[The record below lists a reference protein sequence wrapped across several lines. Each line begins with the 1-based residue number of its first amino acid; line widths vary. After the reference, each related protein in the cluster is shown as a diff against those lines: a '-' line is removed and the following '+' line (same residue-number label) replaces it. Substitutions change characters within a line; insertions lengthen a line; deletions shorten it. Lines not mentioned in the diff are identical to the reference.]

1 MTKTSTPRERNLT
14 FAVLLIGTLISS
26 LLQTA
31 LTTALPDIIKEF
43 NVTANAGQW
52 LTSGFSLAMGI
63 MIPAT
68 AFLIKRLPT
77 KVLFIAS
84 MLLFGGGSLLAALA
98 PNFVLLLVG
107 RIIQSMGTGILLS
120 LTQVVILT
128 IFPPAQQG
136 SVMGIYGL
144 AASAAPIIAPTIT
157 GLLID
162 YMSWRVIFWTGFA
175 VAAADVVLALIVVK
189 DVLPNEKRRFDLPSF
204 LLISTAF
211 TGITLGFGNLGTAP
225 FFSMTI
231 ALPLALALVAG
242 AAFVY
247 RDLHVDQPLLDLRV
261 FKDRVFRTAVILSVL
276 MYAVLMAVSTIFS
289 IYVQTVHHLSATMSG
304 LIMMPGALAMAVLS
318 PITGRLYDRFGIRP
332 LAIVGVLLML
342 VSTVGTSFLTTST
355 SIAYLMITWAMRSTG
370 LAFLMMPMVTWSV
383 TQLSGGAIASASAV
397 LTTLRT
403 VAGAVGAS
411 IGVALMSF
419 VANQGNTSGHTVVAT
434 AGGVNAAFIAMA
446 AIVVVMAV
454 IVLFK
459 VRSAKPAP
467 AIVAEGKD

>member
-1 MTKTSTPRERNLT
+1 MAQTPSSKERNLT
-14 FAVLLIGTLISS
+14 FTVLLIGTLISS

-84 MLLFGGGSLLAALA
+84 MVLFGGGSLIAAIA
-98 PNFVLLLVG
+98 PTFPILLVG
-107 RIIQSMGTGILLS
+107 RITQSLGTGILLS

-128 IFPPAQQG
+128 IYPPEKQG
-136 SVMGIYGL
+136 GVMGIYGL

-162 YMSWRVIFWTGFA
+162 YMSWRIIFWTGLVVA
-175 VAAADVVLALIVVK
+175 VADILLAFVFVK
-189 DVLPNEKRRFDLPSF
+189 NVLPTEKLRFDWLSF

-225 FFSMTI
+225 FMSLGI
-231 ALPLALALVAG
+231 AAPLLAAVIAG
-242 AAFVY
+242 AAFIY
-247 RDLHVDQPLLDLRV
+247 RGLHIEKPLLDLHV

-276 MYAVLMAVSTIFS
+276 MYAVLMAVSTIFP

-304 LIMMPGALAMAVLS
+304 LIMMPGSILMAVMS

-332 LAIVGVLLML
+332 LAIVGVLLVL
-342 VSTVGTSFLTTST
+342 ISTIGTSFLSVST
-355 SIAYLMITWAMRSTG
+355 SVLYLTVTWAMRSVG
-370 LAFLMMPMVTWSV
+370 LSFLMMPIVTWSV
-383 TQLSGGAIASASAV
+383 TQLTGGAIASASAV

-411 IGVALMSF
+411 VGVALMSF
-419 VANQGNTSGHTVVAT
+419 VANRGVTGHTVVAT
-434 AGGVNAAFIAMA
+434 AAGVNAAFIMMA
-446 AIVVVMAV
+446 AIVIVMTV
-454 IVLFK
+454 IVFLK
-459 VRSAKPAP
+459 VRSTKPA
-467 AIVAEGKD
+467 AQVVEKGTE

>member
-1 MTKTSTPRERNLT
+1 MTKTSTSRERNLT

-43 NVTANAGQW
+43 GVTANAGQW

-84 MLLFGGGSLLAALA
+84 MLLFGGGSLLAALT

-136 SVMGIYGL
+136 GVMGIYGL

-189 DVLPNEKRRFDLPSF
+189 NVLPTEKLRFDLPSF

-247 RDLHVDQPLLDLRV
+247 RDLHVDQPLLNLRV

-276 MYAVLMAVSTIFS
+276 MYAVLMAVSTIFP

-304 LIMMPGALAMAVLS
+304 LIMMPGG
-318 PITGRLYDRFGIRP
+318 PGD
-332 LAIVGVLLML
+332 
-342 VSTVGTSFLTTST
+342 
-355 SIAYLMITWAMRSTG
+355 
-370 LAFLMMPMVTWSV
+370 
-383 TQLSGGAIASASAV
+383 GGAESHY
-397 LTTLRT
+397 R
-403 VAGAVGAS
+403 
-411 IGVALMSF
+411 
-419 VANQGNTSGHTVVAT
+419 
-434 AGGVNAAFIAMA
+434 
-446 AIVVVMAV
+446 
-454 IVLFK
+454 
-459 VRSAKPAP
+459 AP
-467 AIVAEGKD
+467 V

>member
-1 MTKTSTPRERNLT
+1 MAQTPSSKERNLT
-14 FAVLLIGTLISS
+14 FTVLLIGTLISS

-84 MLLFGGGSLLAALA
+84 MVLFGGGSLLAAIAPIFPILLA
-98 PNFVLLLVG
+98 G
-107 RIIQSMGTGILLS
+107 RIIQSLGTGILLS

-128 IFPPAQQG
+128 IYPPEKQG
-136 SVMGIYGL
+136 GVMGIYGL

-162 YMSWRVIFWTGFA
+162 YMSWRIIFWTGLVVA
-175 VAAADVVLALIVVK
+175 VADILLAFAFVK
-189 DVLPNEKRRFDLPSF
+189 NVLPTEKLRFDWPSF

-211 TGITLGFGNLGTAP
+211 TGTTLGFGNLGTAP
-225 FFSMTI
+225 FMSLGI
-231 ALPLALALVAG
+231 AGSLLVAVVTG

-247 RDLHVDQPLLDLRV
+247 RGLHIDKPLLDLHV

-276 MYAVLMAVSTIFS
+276 MYAVLMAVSTIFP

-304 LIMMPGALAMAVLS
+304 LIMMPGALIMAVMS

-332 LAIVGVLLML
+332 LAIVGVLLVL
-342 VSTVGTSFLTTST
+342 VSTVGTSFLSVGTSVL
-355 SIAYLMITWAMRSTG
+355 YLTVTWAMRSAG
-370 LAFLMMPMVTWSV
+370 LSFLMMPIVTWSV

-411 IGVALMSF
+411 VGVALMSF
-419 VANQGNTSGHTVVAT
+419 VANRGVTGHTVVAT
-434 AGGVNAAFIAMA
+434 AGGVNAAFIMMA
-446 AIVVVMAV
+446 GIV
-454 IVLFK
+454 IVMSVIVFLK
-459 VRSAKPAP
+459 VRSTKPA
-467 AIVAEGKD
+467 AQVVAEGTK